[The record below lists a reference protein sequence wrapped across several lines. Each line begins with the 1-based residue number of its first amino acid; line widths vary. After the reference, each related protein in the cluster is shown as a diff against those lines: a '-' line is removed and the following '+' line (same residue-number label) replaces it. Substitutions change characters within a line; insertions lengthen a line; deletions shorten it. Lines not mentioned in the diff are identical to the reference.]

1 MGVHGHVD
9 MAKTQRKEVKAGMP
23 VKRLGRPPFI
33 TINEVEDSDVFV
45 IAEPPYLVDAEHSK
59 YGRERY
65 RVVIKKPED
74 REFGLRTL
82 TLNTTTS
89 NRLLDAF
96 GEDEKL
102 WVGRKI
108 RIRKH
113 AEYVLG
119 KQRFVLYGEPYSDP
133 QKPLEVEQ

>member
-1 MGVHGHVD
+1 
-9 MAKTQRKEVKAGMP
+9 MAKTRRKEVKTQMP
-23 VKRLGRPPFI
+23 VKRLGRPPFLSV
-33 TINEVEDSDVFV
+33 NEVEDSDVFV

-65 RVVIKKPED
+65 RIVIKKPDD
-74 REFGLRTL
+74 REFGLRTW

-89 NRLLDAF
+89 NKLLDAF

-102 WVGRKI
+102 WIGKRI

-113 AEYVLG
+113 AEFVLG
-119 KQRFVLYGEPYSDP
+119 KQKFVLYGEPYVDP

>member
-1 MGVHGHVD
+1 M
-9 MAKTQRKEVKAGMP
+9 RMP
-23 VKRLGRPPFI
+23 VKSLGRPPFLSV
-33 TINEVEDSDVFV
+33 NEVEDSDVFV
-45 IAEPPYLVDAEHSK
+45 IAEPPYLVDAEHGK

-65 RVVIKKPED
+65 RIVVKKPDD
-74 REFGLRTL
+74 REFGLRTW

-102 WVGRKI
+102 WVGKQI

-119 KQRFVLYGEPYSDP
+119 KQKFVLYGEPYVDP

>member
-1 MGVHGHVD
+1 
-9 MAKTQRKEVKAGMP
+9 MP

-33 TINEVEDSDVFV
+33 SINEVEDSDVFI

-65 RVVIKKPED
+65 RVVVKKPDD

-102 WVGRKI
+102 WVGKQI

-113 AEYVLG
+113 SEFVLG
-119 KQRFVLYGEPYSDP
+119 KQRLVLYGEPYIDP